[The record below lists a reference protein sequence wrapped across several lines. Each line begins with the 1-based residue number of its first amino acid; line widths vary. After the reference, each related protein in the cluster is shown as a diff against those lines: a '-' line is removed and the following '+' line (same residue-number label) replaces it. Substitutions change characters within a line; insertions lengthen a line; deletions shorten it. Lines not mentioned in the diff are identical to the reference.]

1 MLKGFNSLGDIQVY
15 WPIIEARYLQQ
26 PRRQEYQDL
35 IEPMAKLY
43 SHIIEYQAR
52 FICHLSRAQLS
63 RAWENVAGWNDWDG
77 KIAEIEK
84 TSEQYR
90 ASFSLLQADEVFKV
104 EL

>member
-1 MLKGFNSLGDIQVY
+1 MQIY
-15 WPIIEARYLQQ
+15 WRIVEKTYLLSS
-26 PRRQEYQDL
+26 RRQAFQDL
-35 IEPMAKLY
+35 IEPIIKLY

-52 FICHLSRAQLS
+52 VICHLSRAQLS
-63 RAWENVAGWNDWDG
+63 RAWENMAGWNDWDG